1 MKKMG
6 VLGPLGTHS
15 EAAAQYLS
23 RLLPERPELLVY
35 PDIFAVIQA
44 VEDGEVDSCLVPV
57 ENSLEGA
64 INITLDTLAR
74 SADLFVE
81 SELIWPVHNQLM
93 ARPGTQKIC
102 RIYSHPQPISQCRG
116 YLQKHYPAAELIK
129 VASTARAAE
138 IVAQEPRGMGAAAI
152 CTERGGELN
161 GLVTVAK
168 EIQDNM
174 ANATRFFELCRVTAA
189 PHKPVG
195 PAEKMLVICE
205 IDGQKAGALYD
216 VLKAKTT
223 GATKLAIIGDYD
235 TVLSLDLLKKAEAER
250 EKKEKAAS
258 QQSAGGFTVVSEDGT
273 ADEGIENLIRQRAEA
288 KKAKNFAEADRIRDE
303 LKTKGVEVTDMP
315 GGAKWKRV

>member
-74 SADLFVE
+74 SDDLFVA

-93 ARPGTQKIC
+93 ARTGTQKIC

-116 YLQKHYPAAELIK
+116 YLQQHYPEAELIK

-138 IVAQEPRGMGAAAI
+138 IVAKEPRGMGAAAI
-152 CTERGGELN
+152 CTKRGGELN
-161 GLVTVAK
+161 GLVTVAT

-174 ANATRFFELCRVTAA
+174 ANATRFFELRRVTAA
-189 PHKPVG
+189 PQAPIG

-216 VLKAKTT
+216 VLK
-223 GATKLAIIGDYD
+223 
-235 TVLSLDLLKKAEAER
+235 E
-250 EKKEKAAS
+250 
-258 QQSAGGFTVVSEDGT
+258 F
-273 ADEGIENLIRQRAEA
+273 
-288 KKAKNFAEADRIRDE
+288 ADRGVNMTRIESRPARTE
-303 LKTKGVEVTDMP
+303 LGAYIFFFDLEVADNEEALRTSVEAV
-315 GGAKWKRV
+315 ARKSKWLKDLGSFPVVRANP

>member
-74 SADLFVE
+74 SDDLFVA

-116 YLQKHYPAAELIK
+116 YLQQHYPEAELIK

-138 IVAQEPRGMGAAAI
+138 IVAKEPRGMGAAAI
-152 CTERGGELN
+152 CTKRGGELN
-161 GLVTVAK
+161 GLVTVAT

-174 ANATRFFELCRVTAA
+174 ANATRFFELRRVTAA
-189 PHKPVG
+189 PQVPIG

-216 VLKAKTT
+216 VLK
-223 GATKLAIIGDYD
+223 
-235 TVLSLDLLKKAEAER
+235 E
-250 EKKEKAAS
+250 
-258 QQSAGGFTVVSEDGT
+258 F
-273 ADEGIENLIRQRAEA
+273 
-288 KKAKNFAEADRIRDE
+288 ADRGVNMTRIESRPARTE
-303 LKTKGVEVTDMP
+303 LGAYIFFFDLDVADNEEALRTSVEAV
-315 GGAKWKRV
+315 ARKSKWLKDLGSFPVVRANP

>member
-74 SADLFVE
+74 SDDLFVA

-93 ARPGTQKIC
+93 ARTGTQKIC

-116 YLQKHYPAAELIK
+116 YLQQHYPEAELIK

-138 IVAQEPRGMGAAAI
+138 IVAKEPRGMGAAAI
-152 CTERGGELN
+152 CTKRGGELN
-161 GLVTVAK
+161 GLVTVAT

-174 ANATRFFELCRVTAA
+174 ANATRFFELRRVTAA
-189 PHKPVG
+189 PQAPIG

-216 VLKAKTT
+216 VLKEFADCGVNMTRIESRPART
-223 GATKLAIIGDYD
+223 ELGAYIFFFD
-235 TVLSLDLLKKAEAER
+235 LDVADNEEALRTSVEAVARKSKWLKDLG
-250 EKKEKAAS
+250 S
-258 QQSAGGFTVVSEDGT
+258 FPVV
-273 ADEGIENLIRQRAEA
+273 RA
-288 KKAKNFAEADRIRDE
+288 N
-303 LKTKGVEVTDMP
+303 P
-315 GGAKWKRV
+315 

>member
-102 RIYSHPQPISQCRG
+102 RIYSHPQPISQCRA
-116 YLQKHYPAAELIK
+116 YLQQHYPQAELIK

-138 IVAQEPRGMGAAAI
+138 IVAKEPRGMGAAAI
-152 CTERGGELN
+152 CTKRGGELN
-161 GLVTVAK
+161 GLVTVAT

-174 ANATRFFELCRVTAA
+174 ANATRFFELRRVTAA
-189 PHKPVG
+189 PQAPIG
-195 PAEKMLVICE
+195 PAQKMLVICE

-216 VLKAKTT
+216 VLK
-223 GATKLAIIGDYD
+223 
-235 TVLSLDLLKKAEAER
+235 E
-250 EKKEKAAS
+250 
-258 QQSAGGFTVVSEDGT
+258 F
-273 ADEGIENLIRQRAEA
+273 
-288 KKAKNFAEADRIRDE
+288 ADRGVNMTRIESRPARTE
-303 LKTKGVEVTDMP
+303 LGAYIFFFDLEVADNE
-315 GGAKWKRV
+315 AALREAVAAVARKSKWLKDLGSFPVVRANP

>member
-1 MKKMG
+1 MSNMKKMG

-74 SADLFVE
+74 SDDLFVA

-116 YLQKHYPAAELIK
+116 YLQQHYPEAELIK

-138 IVAQEPRGMGAAAI
+138 IVAKEPRGMGAAAI
-152 CTERGGELN
+152 CTKRGGELN
-161 GLVTVAK
+161 GLVTVAT

-174 ANATRFFELCRVTAA
+174 ANATRFFELRRVTAA
-189 PHKPVG
+189 PQAPIG

-216 VLKAKTT
+216 VLK
-223 GATKLAIIGDYD
+223 
-235 TVLSLDLLKKAEAER
+235 E
-250 EKKEKAAS
+250 
-258 QQSAGGFTVVSEDGT
+258 F
-273 ADEGIENLIRQRAEA
+273 
-288 KKAKNFAEADRIRDE
+288 ADRGVNMTRIESRPARTE
-303 LKTKGVEVTDMP
+303 LGAYIFFFDLDVADNEEALRTSVEAV
-315 GGAKWKRV
+315 ARKSKWLKDLGSFPVVRANP

>member
-74 SADLFVE
+74 SADLFVA

-116 YLQKHYPAAELIK
+116 YLQQHYPAAELIK

-189 PHKPVG
+189 LHKPVG

-216 VLKAKTT
+216 VLK
-223 GATKLAIIGDYD
+223 
-235 TVLSLDLLKKAEAER
+235 E
-250 EKKEKAAS
+250 
-258 QQSAGGFTVVSEDGT
+258 F
-273 ADEGIENLIRQRAEA
+273 
-288 KKAKNFAEADRIRDE
+288 ADRGVNMTRIESRPARTE
-303 LKTKGVEVTDMP
+303 LGAYIFFFDLEVADNE
-315 GGAKWKRV
+315 AALREAVAAVARKSKWLKDLGSFPVVRANP

>member
-116 YLQKHYPAAELIK
+116 YLQQHYPQAELIK

-216 VLKAKTT
+216 VLK
-223 GATKLAIIGDYD
+223 
-235 TVLSLDLLKKAEAER
+235 E
-250 EKKEKAAS
+250 
-258 QQSAGGFTVVSEDGT
+258 F
-273 ADEGIENLIRQRAEA
+273 
-288 KKAKNFAEADRIRDE
+288 ADRGVNMTRIESRPARTE
-303 LKTKGVEVTDMP
+303 LGAYIFFFDLEVADNE
-315 GGAKWKRV
+315 AALREAVAAVARKSKWLNDLGSFPVVRANP

>member
-35 PDIFAVIQA
+35 PDVFAVIQA

-74 SADLFVE
+74 SDDLFVA

-102 RIYSHPQPISQCRG
+102 CIYSHPQPISQCRG
-116 YLQKHYPAAELIK
+116 YLQQHYPEAELIK

-138 IVAQEPRGMGAAAI
+138 IVAKEPRGMGAAAI
-152 CTERGGELN
+152 CTKRGGELN
-161 GLVTVAK
+161 GLVTVAT

-174 ANATRFFELCRVTAA
+174 ANATRFFELRRVTAA
-189 PHKPVG
+189 PQAPIG

-216 VLKAKTT
+216 VLK
-223 GATKLAIIGDYD
+223 
-235 TVLSLDLLKKAEAER
+235 E
-250 EKKEKAAS
+250 
-258 QQSAGGFTVVSEDGT
+258 F
-273 ADEGIENLIRQRAEA
+273 
-288 KKAKNFAEADRIRDE
+288 ADRGVNMTRIESRPARTE
-303 LKTKGVEVTDMP
+303 LGAYIFFFDLDVADNEEALRTSVEAV
-315 GGAKWKRV
+315 ARKSKWLKDLGSFPVVRANP

>member
-74 SADLFVE
+74 SDDLFVA

-116 YLQKHYPAAELIK
+116 YLQQHYPEAELIK

-138 IVAQEPRGMGAAAI
+138 IVAKEPRGMGAAAI
-152 CTERGGELN
+152 CTKRGGELN
-161 GLVTVAK
+161 GLVTVAT

-174 ANATRFFELCRVTAA
+174 ANATRFFELRRVTAA
-189 PHKPVG
+189 PQAPIG

-216 VLKAKTT
+216 VLK
-223 GATKLAIIGDYD
+223 
-235 TVLSLDLLKKAEAER
+235 E
-250 EKKEKAAS
+250 
-258 QQSAGGFTVVSEDGT
+258 F
-273 ADEGIENLIRQRAEA
+273 
-288 KKAKNFAEADRIRDE
+288 ADRGVNMTRIESRPARTE
-303 LKTKGVEVTDMP
+303 L
-315 GGAKWKRV
+315 GAYIFFFDLDVADNEEALRTSVAAVARKSKWLKNLGSFPVVRANP

>member
-74 SADLFVE
+74 SDDLFVA

-102 RIYSHPQPISQCRG
+102 RIYSHPQPISQCRA
-116 YLQKHYPAAELIK
+116 YLQQHYPQAELIK

-138 IVAQEPRGMGAAAI
+138 IVAKEPRGMGAAAI
-152 CTERGGELN
+152 CTKRGGELN
-161 GLVTVAK
+161 GLVTVAT

-174 ANATRFFELCRVTAA
+174 ANATRFFELRRVTAA
-189 PHKPVG
+189 PQAPIG

-216 VLKAKTT
+216 VLK
-223 GATKLAIIGDYD
+223 
-235 TVLSLDLLKKAEAER
+235 E
-250 EKKEKAAS
+250 
-258 QQSAGGFTVVSEDGT
+258 F
-273 ADEGIENLIRQRAEA
+273 
-288 KKAKNFAEADRIRDE
+288 ADRGVNMTRIESRPARTE
-303 LKTKGVEVTDMP
+303 LGAYIFFFDLDVADNEEALRTSVEAV
-315 GGAKWKRV
+315 ARKSKWLKDLGSFPVVRANP

>member
-74 SADLFVE
+74 SDDLFVA

-102 RIYSHPQPISQCRG
+102 CIYSHPQPISQCRS
-116 YLQKHYPAAELIK
+116 YLQQHYPEAELIK

-138 IVAQEPRGMGAAAI
+138 IVAKEPRGMGAAAI
-152 CTERGGELN
+152 CTKRGGELN
-161 GLVTVAK
+161 GLVTVAT

-174 ANATRFFELCRVTAA
+174 ANATRFFELRRVTAA
-189 PHKPVG
+189 PQAPIG

-216 VLKAKTT
+216 VLK
-223 GATKLAIIGDYD
+223 
-235 TVLSLDLLKKAEAER
+235 E
-250 EKKEKAAS
+250 
-258 QQSAGGFTVVSEDGT
+258 F
-273 ADEGIENLIRQRAEA
+273 
-288 KKAKNFAEADRIRDE
+288 ADRGVNMTRIESRPARTE
-303 LKTKGVEVTDMP
+303 L
-315 GGAKWKRV
+315 GAYIFFFDLDVADNEEALRTSVAAVARKSKWLKDLGSFPVVRANP

>member
-64 INITLDTLAR
+64 INITLDPLAR
-74 SADLFVE
+74 SDDLFVA

-116 YLQKHYPAAELIK
+116 YLQQHYPEAELIK

-138 IVAQEPRGMGAAAI
+138 IVAKEPRGMGAAAI
-152 CTERGGELN
+152 CTKRGGELN
-161 GLVTVAK
+161 GLVTVAT

-174 ANATRFFELCRVTAA
+174 ANATRFFELRRVTAA
-189 PHKPVG
+189 PQAPIG

-216 VLKAKTT
+216 VLK
-223 GATKLAIIGDYD
+223 
-235 TVLSLDLLKKAEAER
+235 E
-250 EKKEKAAS
+250 
-258 QQSAGGFTVVSEDGT
+258 F
-273 ADEGIENLIRQRAEA
+273 
-288 KKAKNFAEADRIRDE
+288 ADRGVNMTRIESRPARTE
-303 LKTKGVEVTDMP
+303 L
-315 GGAKWKRV
+315 GAYIFFFDLDVADNEEALRTSVAAVARKSKWLKDLGSFPVVRANP

>member
-74 SADLFVE
+74 SADLFVA

-116 YLQKHYPAAELIK
+116 YLQQHYPAAELIK

-216 VLKAKTT
+216 VLK
-223 GATKLAIIGDYD
+223 
-235 TVLSLDLLKKAEAER
+235 E
-250 EKKEKAAS
+250 
-258 QQSAGGFTVVSEDGT
+258 F
-273 ADEGIENLIRQRAEA
+273 
-288 KKAKNFAEADRIRDE
+288 ADRGVNMTRIESRPARTE
-303 LKTKGVEVTDMP
+303 LGAYIFFFDLEVADNE
-315 GGAKWKRV
+315 AALREAVAAVARKSKWLKVLGSFPVVRANP